1 MAKIRFDGHSYACGA
16 QQSVLDV
23 LTAHGASVPSSCRN
37 GICQTCLLQAV
48 EGVPPH
54 ASQHGL
60 KDTLK
65 QQNYFLAC
73 ACYPESDLSVALPDQ
88 IQTRIKAT
96 VRGID
101 ALNSDIVRVRL
112 SCPVAFDYRPGQYTN
127 LFRDATLLRSYSLAS
142 VPGSDADLH
151 LHVRR
156 LSQGRVSN
164 WIHDELR
171 AGDELD
177 ISTAM
182 GDCFYVPGDN
192 EQGLLLIGTGCGLAP
207 LYGIL
212 RDALQRGHR
221 GSIKLYHG
229 SSSVQEL
236 YLVDELRELAAQ
248 HDNFVYTP
256 CVSGADVPPGF
267 APGRATHV
275 ALADTPEL
283 TGWRAYLCGHPD
295 MVATTKKQ
303 VFLAGASMRDIYADS
318 FVLSAA

>member
-1 MAKIRFDGHSYACGA
+1 MATIRFDGRTYACGA

-48 EGVPPH
+48 DGVPPQQ
-54 ASQHGL
+54 AQLGL

-73 ACYPESDLSVALPDQ
+73 ACYPESDLSVTLPDQ
-88 IQTRIKAT
+88 VHSRARAV
-96 VRGID
+96 VRSID
-101 ALNSDIVRVRL
+101 ALNPDIVRVRL
-112 SCPVAFDYRPGQYTN
+112 HCLVPFDYQAGQYIN

-142 VPGSDADLH
+142 VPASDADLH

-156 LSQGRVSN
+156 LPHGRVSG
-164 WIHDELR
+164 WVHDELR
-171 AGDELD
+171 VGDELD

-182 GDCFYVPGDN
+182 GACFYVPGN
-192 EQGLLLIGTGCGLAP
+192 AEQGLLLIGTGSGLAP

-221 GSIKLYHG
+221 GPIKLYHG
-229 SSSVQEL
+229 SRNVDEL

-256 CVSGADVPPGF
+256 CVSGAGVPPGF
-267 APGRATHV
+267 TPGRATRA
-275 ALADTPEL
+275 ALADTPKL
-283 TGWRAYLCGHPD
+283 SGWRAYLCGHPD
-295 MVATTKKQ
+295 MVAATKKQ
-303 VFLAGASMRDIYADS
+303 VFLAGVSMRDIYADP
-318 FVLSAA
+318 FVRSAA